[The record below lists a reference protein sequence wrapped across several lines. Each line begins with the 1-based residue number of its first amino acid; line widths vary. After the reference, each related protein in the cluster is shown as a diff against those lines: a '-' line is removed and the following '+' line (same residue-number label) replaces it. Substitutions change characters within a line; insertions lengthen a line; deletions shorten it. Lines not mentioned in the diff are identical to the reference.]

1 MGVPNI
7 ALGIKLVLP
16 QVPTRQVLVP
26 WYEAGQSVCLCSSV
40 SLSVSLS
47 LFTLIHIWRGKQQ
60 MVKFQ
65 VVKIWSSSHECS
77 YICSKLR
84 TAPFCLRQ
92 ARDCC
97 HLSTKMP
104 YFLLSKIVDQ
114 NSFAVFSKCFEFN
127 QTVIIFSLGWGVAWN
142 WEFHSILAVKLLTLK
157 WSFWYRKSWEL
168 EEPKLPFWFRKAG
181 WACNYCVGERKKER
195 KLAHSPKTK

>member
-16 QVPTRQVLVP
+16 PVPTRQVLVP
-26 WYEAGQSVCLCSSV
+26 WYEAGQSVACAAL
-40 SLSVSLS
+40 SLS

-77 YICSKLR
+77 YICRELR

-92 ARDCC
+92 QARDCC
-97 HLSTKMP
+97 HLSIKMP
-104 YFLLSKIVDQ
+104 YFLLSQIVDQ

-127 QTVIIFSLGWGVAWN
+127 QTVNLFTLGWGVAWN
-142 WEFHSILAVKLLTLK
+142 LEFHSILAVKLLTLK
-157 WSFWYRKSWEL
+157 WSFWYRKS
-168 EEPKLPFWFRKAG
+168 
-181 WACNYCVGERKKER
+181 
-195 KLAHSPKTK
+195 